1 MDFTGLSAFPLT
13 PLVDERL
20 DEAAYV
26 RLIERLRTAGVDSIG
41 ALGSTGCYSYFSRS
55 ERAAALRLATE
66 YSGAVPVIAGIGAV
80 RTRDV
85 LGLAEDAQKA
95 GVSAVLLAPVSY
107 QPLTEEEVFTLFETV
122 TRELSVPLCVYDN
135 PTTTHFTF
143 SDALLARIAQLPNV
157 ASIKIPP
164 PPEGSAPQRVAQLRS
179 LLPADIT
186 LGISGD
192 ASAAGGLNAGC
203 EVWYSVTGGLL
214 PELALPLVRAAR
226 AGDAA
231 LAQAHSAALAPLWHL
246 FRRYGGGLRV
256 IATIAELLG
265 MVSSPCLPAP
275 LRTLEADARREVA
288 GVIEQLG
295 MYSLRE

>member
-26 RLIERLRTAGVDSIG
+26 RLIEKLRVAGVDSIG
-41 ALGSTGCYSYFSRS
+41 ALGSTGCYPYFSRN

-66 YSGAVPVIAGIGAV
+66 HSGAVPVIAGIGAL

-85 LGLAEDAQKA
+85 LWLAEDAQKA

-107 QPLTEEEVFTLFETV
+107 HALTEDEVFGLYAAV

-135 PTTTHFTF
+135 PRATHFTF

-157 ASIKIPP
+157 GSIKIPP
-164 PPEGSAPQRVAQLRS
+164 IAALERIAALRAHI
-179 LLPADIT
+179 PAHIT

-192 ASAAGGLNAGC
+192 AIAVDGLSAGC
-203 EVWYSVTGGLL
+203 GIWYSVLGGLF
-214 PELALPLVRAAR
+214 PQ
-226 AGDAA
+226 AA
-231 LAQAHSAALAPLWHL
+231 LAISRAAQAGDMVQARAHSDALAPLWDL
-246 FRRYGGGLRV
+246 FNRYGGSLRV
-256 IATIAELLG
+256 IATAAELLG
-265 MVSSPCLPAP
+265 VVTAPCLPPP
-275 LRTLEADARREVA
+275 LQTLQGDARREVA
-288 GVIEQLG
+288 GVIER
-295 MYSLRE
+295 LRLAAG

>member
-20 DEAAYV
+20 DEAAYI
-26 RLIERLRTAGVDSIG
+26 RLIEGLRIAGVDSIG
-41 ALGSTGCYSYFSRS
+41 ALGSTGCYAYLNRS
-55 ERAAALRLATE
+55 ERAAALRLAAE

-107 QPLTEEEVFTLFETV
+107 QPLTDDEVFALFETV

-135 PTTTHFTF
+135 PATTHFTF
-143 SDALLARIAQLPNV
+143 SDALLARIAQLPNI

-164 PPEGSAPQRVAQLRS
+164 PPAGSAAQRVAELRA
-179 LLPADIT
+179 LIPAHIT

-192 ASAAGGLNAGC
+192 ASAAAGLNAGC
-203 EVWYSVTGGLL
+203 DVWYSVTGGLL
-214 PELALPLVRAAR
+214 PQLALPLVQAAR
-226 AGDAA
+226 AGDAM
-231 LAQAHSAALAPLWHL
+231 LAQAHSAALAPLWGL
-246 FRRYGGGLRV
+246 FNRYGSLRV
-256 IATIAELLG
+256 IATVAELLG
-265 MVSSPCLPAP
+265 MVSASCLPAP
-275 LRTLEADARREVA
+275 LQTLQAAARRDVA

-295 MYSLRE
+295 LHN

>member
-26 RLIERLRTAGVDSIG
+26 RLIEKLRVAGVDSIG
-41 ALGSTGCYSYFSRS
+41 ALGSTGCYPYFSRN

-66 YSGAVPVIAGIGAV
+66 HSGAVPVIAGIGAL

-85 LGLAEDAQKA
+85 LWLAEDAQKA

-107 QPLTEEEVFTLFETV
+107 HSLTEEEVFGLFAAV

-143 SDALLARIAQLPNV
+143 SDALISRIAQLPNIG
-157 ASIKIPP
+157 SIKIFPVGAQ
-164 PPEGSAPQRVAQLRS
+164 ERVAALRAHI
-179 LLPADIT
+179 PAHIT

-192 ASAAGGLNAGC
+192 ASAVDGLSAGC
-203 EVWYSVTGGLL
+203 GIWYSVLGGLF
-214 PELALPLVRAAR
+214 PQ
-226 AGDAA
+226 AA
-231 LAQAHSAALAPLWHL
+231 LAISRAAQAGDMVQARAHSDALMPLWDL
-246 FRRYGGGLRV
+246 VKRYGGSLRV
-256 IATIAELLG
+256 LATAAELLG
-265 MVSSPCLPAP
+265 VVTAPCLPPP
-275 LRTLEADARREVA
+275 LQTLQGDARREVA
-288 GVIEQLG
+288 EVVER
-295 MYSLRE
+295 LRLA